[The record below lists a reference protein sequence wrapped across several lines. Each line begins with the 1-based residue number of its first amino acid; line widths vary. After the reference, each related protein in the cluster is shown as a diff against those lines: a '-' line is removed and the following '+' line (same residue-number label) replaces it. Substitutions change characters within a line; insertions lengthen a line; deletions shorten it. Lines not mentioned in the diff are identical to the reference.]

1 MNVKEGITL
10 KKTALVSV
18 IIVVL
23 VLWNLPAFA
32 QGSWEFGV
40 SKVSGEDRYFIDGR
54 FDYEPFHLV
63 LGNLYQEGD
72 SLIVKPDTR
81 GILFSMADEN
91 MNSYSFMIGSLP
103 NYDLFGAEVKLAYE
117 GYNDT
122 TGLYKALNS
131 WGLGFKR
138 DGTEVIGPILGSYD
152 YRNYLTLN
160 SGNLGFATYSTLG
173 FASGTQAISLDIG
186 YTSSTSDFFV
196 YPANSLPFGIGYK
209 ERLSGG
215 AIIGGNFIPYVC
227 FNDGSWGINLNGSLK
242 LEKLNL
248 DLGFDYYKEKFSPV
262 GKLVFNLSETDSI
275 ILRFTPNT
283 VGIGYG
289 SSL

>member
-1 MNVKEGITL
+1 M
-10 KKTALVSV
+10 KKAILFIV

-23 VLWNLPAFA
+23 ALWSLPAFA

-40 SKVSGEDRYFIDGR
+40 SKVLDGDRYFIDGR
-54 FDYEPFHLV
+54 LDYESFHLV

-72 SLIVKPDTR
+72 SLIVKSDTR
-81 GILFSMADEN
+81 GIFFSMTDES

-103 NYDLFGAEVKLAYE
+103 NYDLFGAELKLAYE

-122 TGLYKALNS
+122 IGLYKASNS

-138 DGTEVIGPILGSYD
+138 DGTEIIGPILGSYD

-160 SGNLGFATYSTLG
+160 SGSIGFVTYSTLG
-173 FASGTQAISLDIG
+173 FASGTQAINLDIG
-186 YTSSTSDFFV
+186 YISSTSNFFL

-209 ERLSGG
+209 ERLSNG
-215 AIIGGNFIPYVC
+215 AIIGGSFVPYVC
-227 FNDGSWGINLNGSLK
+227 FKDGSWGVNLSSSLNMGK
-242 LEKLNL
+242 INL
-248 DLGFDYYKEKFSPV
+248 DLSFDYYREKFSPV
-262 GKLVFNLSETDSI
+262 GRLVFSLSETDSV
-275 ILRFTPNT
+275 ILRFTPST
-283 VGIGYG
+283 VGISYG